1 MNLLDDILDCLRM
14 IPDPELGVNIV
25 DLGMV
30 EHIEED
36 AGCLTVELV
45 LTSAGCPLSGTI
57 AGAVEASLRALPGI
71 EAVRVDFRDDV
82 VWDPSRLSENARR
95 ILFGESP

>member
-1 MNLLDDILDCLRM
+1 MTSRDDILDCLRM
-14 IPDPELGVNIV
+14 VPDPELGVNIV

-30 EHIEED
+30 EHIVED
-36 AGCLTVELV
+36 HGRLTVELV
-45 LTSAGCPLSGTI
+45 LTSSGCPLSGTI
-57 AGAVEASLRALPGI
+57 ASAVEACLRALPGV
-71 EAVRVDFRDDV
+71 EAVRVDFRGDI